1 MIAQSDFRRNGQS
14 PNGWHKPFL
23 EMLPQID
30 RHLRFT
36 FRGLNPDAR
45 AEAVQE
51 GLVNALVAY
60 RRLYEKGKADLA
72 YPLVLAR
79 FAARQIR
86 DGRRVAERL
95 NIRDVLSTHAEQK
108 KGIKVERLDRFDEE
122 ENAWKEILIED
133 RHATPAEIAACRID
147 VTAWLS
153 SLPSRHRRIAT
164 TLAMGESTG
173 RVAKMFRLSSA
184 RISQIRR
191 ELYDAWQRF
200 QGEDIVANQTAAV
213 TA

>member
-1 MIAQSDFRRNGQS
+1 MITQSDFRRNGQS

-23 EMLPQID
+23 DMLPQID
-30 RHLRFT
+30 SHLRFT
-36 FRGLNPDAR
+36 FRRMNPDAR

-95 NIRDVLSTHAEQK
+95 NIRDVLSTHAGQK

>member
-1 MIAQSDFRRNGQS
+1 MITQSDFRRNGQS

-23 EMLPQID
+23 DMLPQID
-30 RHLRFT
+30 SHLRFT
-36 FRGLNPDAR
+36 FRRMNPDAR

-60 RRLYEKGKADLA
+60 RRLHEKGKADLA
-72 YPLVLAR
+72 YPSVLAR

-95 NIRDVLSTHAEQK
+95 NIRDVLSPHARQK